1 MSSVIAHGRP
11 GLLWLLAQ
19 VACLPPAAFA
29 MVMATGILSIAT
41 DELGR
46 GKLSLAFLVVAAAA
60 YAILSALTGWR
71 LLVFPSH
78 ALGDARSP
86 EQAFG
91 YFTFVAGT
99 NLLALRLSAAGWT
112 PVAEALGLVAAAS
125 WLLLSYGLV
134 AVLVTDPGGGTPW
147 RSVNGTWLVWVVGT
161 QSVAGAAAVAAPAH
175 PPEAQALALAATGVW
190 AAGAVLYLLLMALM
204 IARLLLVDLTPEEL
218 GPDYWI
224 TMGAAAITVLVAAD
238 LLGAAQWL
246 PVHPGFVRD
255 VGFMLWAFGTWWIP
269 LLVVLGV
276 WRHVLRRVP
285 LRYDTALWAMVFPL
299 GMYAAASQSYGTV
312 AGLRPLQ
319 AVADIEVWFAIA
331 SWTATFVAM
340 LIAAFDTFARWWLS
354 RADAGGGA
362 SA

>member
-1 MSSVIAHGRP
+1 MSGNSVVADGRP
-11 GLLWLLAQ
+11 GRLWLLDQ
-19 VACLPPAAFA
+19 VAGLSPAAFA

-46 GKLSLAFLVVAAAA
+46 GTLSLAFLVVAAAA

-71 LLVFPSH
+71 LLVFPGH

-86 EQAFG
+86 EQALG

-99 NLLALRLSAAGWT
+99 NVLALRLSAAGWA
-112 PVAEALGLVAAAS
+112 PVAEALGLLAAAA

-134 AVLVTDPGGGTPW
+134 AVLVTGPRSAVPW

-161 QSVAGAAAVAAPAH
+161 QSVAGLAAVAESAH
-175 PPEAQALALAATGVW
+175 PLEAQTLALAATAVW
-190 AAGAVLYLLLMALM
+190 AAGAVLYLLLMALVM
-204 IARLLLVDLTPEEL
+204 ARLLLVDLTPEEL
-218 GPDYWI
+218 VPDYWI

-255 VGFMLWAFGTWWIP
+255 FGFMLWAFGTWWIP
-269 LLVVLGV
+269 LLLVLGV
-276 WRHVLRRVP
+276 WRHLLRRVP

-299 GMYAAASQSYGTV
+299 GMYAAASQSYGSV

-319 AVADIEVWFAIA
+319 AVAGIEVWFAIA
-331 SWTATFVAM
+331 AWLATFVAM
-340 LIAAFDTFARWWLS
+340 LIAAFDTFALRWLS
-354 RADAGGGA
+354 R
-362 SA
+362 